1 MPENNTQTRNGAGGM
16 ISAFISSPSAGGIV
30 LILASAAAI
39 IIANTA
45 LRESYEGFLH
55 TYIGGLSVE
64 HWINDGLMAVFFLL
78 VGLEIKR
85 ELIVGALASWSQR
98 ALPGFAA
105 IGGMAIP
112 ALIYVWFNADN
123 SATLQGWAIPAATD
137 IAFALGVLA
146 LLGSRVPASLKIFL
160 SALAILD
167 DMGAVAII
175 ALFYTSDIS
184 LWMLAGVTAMLAL
197 LLGMNRAGVT
207 RLLPYLLVG
216 GLLWFFML
224 KSGVHATVAGILLAL
239 FIPLQGKNADAV
251 VPLEKLEHSI
261 APWITFLILP
271 LFGFANAGVA
281 LTGMTFDDLAAPVPV
296 GVALG
301 LFFGKQIGVFGLAA
315 LAIGL
320 GLAKRPENSSWMQV
334 YGVSVLCGIGFT
346 MSLFIGNLAFAGS
359 PALVDEVKV
368 GVLAGSVVAA
378 LIGML
383 ILRFSASPVRPGN

>member
-1 MPENNTQTRNGAGGM
+1 MPENNSQTRNGTGGM

-45 LRESYEGFLH
+45 LRESYEAFLH
-55 TYIGGLSVE
+55 AYIGGLSVE
-64 HWINDGLMAVFFLL
+64 HWINDGLMAIFFLL

-85 ELIVGALASWSQR
+85 ELIVGALSSWSQR

-105 IGGMAIP
+105 IGGMAVP

-197 LLGMNRAGVT
+197 LLGLNRAGVT

-239 FIPLQGKNADAV
+239 FIPLQGNTADSVA
-251 VPLEKLEHSI
+251 PLKRLEHGI

-359 PALVDEVKV
+359 PELVDEVKI

-383 ILRFSASPVRPGN
+383 ILRFSGSPARPVN

>member
-1 MPENNTQTRNGAGGM
+1 MPENNSQTRNGTGGM

-55 TYIGGLSVE
+55 AYIGGLSVE
-64 HWINDGLMAVFFLL
+64 HWINDGLMAIFFLL

-85 ELIVGALASWSQR
+85 ELIVGALSSWSQR

-105 IGGMAIP
+105 IGGMAVP

-197 LLGMNRAGVT
+197 LLGLNRAGVT

-239 FIPLQGKNADAV
+239 FIPLQGNTADSVA
-251 VPLEKLEHSI
+251 PLERLEHGI

-359 PALVDEVKV
+359 PELVDEVKI

-378 LIGML
+378 LVGML
-383 ILRFSASPVRPGN
+383 ILRFSGSPARPVN